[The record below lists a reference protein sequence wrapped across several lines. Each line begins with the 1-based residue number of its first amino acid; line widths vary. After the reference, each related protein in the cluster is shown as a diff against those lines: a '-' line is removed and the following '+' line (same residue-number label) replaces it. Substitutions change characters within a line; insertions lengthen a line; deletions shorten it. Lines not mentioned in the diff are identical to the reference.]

1 MEAATVASAET
12 ASAPP
17 TAAPTTLRSAPS
29 LLSVLGTQGQGLA
42 SRLQAAAQGAAQ
54 GAASGLQAAAADAQ
68 ALARSS
74 AAALSSLPGGIL
86 GAAGGAFGGAAALV
100 APAAPLA
107 GAEEAALR
115 GRELRA
121 SAEAANARWL
131 SREVDYA
138 TSSAD
143 AYARTLREV
152 ALNKQALRP

>member
-1 MEAATVASAET
+1 MET
-12 ASAPP
+12 
-17 TAAPTTLRSAPS
+17 TAAGLAEPATPTQTTLRAAPS
-29 LLSVLGTQGQGLA
+29 LLSVLSQGQGLA

-68 ALARSS
+68 ALARSTT
-74 AAALSSLPGGIL
+74 AALSALPGL
-86 GAAGGAFGGAAALV
+86 AAGGLGGAFGGAAAAGPP
-100 APAAPLA
+100 APVA

-115 GRELRA
+115 GRELRG

-131 SREVDYA
+131 AREVDYA
-138 TSSAD
+138 TTTAD